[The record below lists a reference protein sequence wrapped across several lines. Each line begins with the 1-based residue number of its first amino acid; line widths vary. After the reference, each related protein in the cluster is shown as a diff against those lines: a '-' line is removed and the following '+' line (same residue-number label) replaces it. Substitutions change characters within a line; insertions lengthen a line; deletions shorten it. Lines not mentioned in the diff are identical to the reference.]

1 MRYENAWRVKSVGVI
16 PGVWGFAKS
25 GFVRTTGQRE
35 ACGCGAKARNF
46 NKRTRTCIVD
56 NFESIDQI
64 AQDMERRGLLP
75 TAMQHAGS
83 PNAPANEERPAQGE
97 ETPVAGKQSRE
108 LKPTIMVDSREKLP
122 YQFSSGVKTA
132 VAGLPF
138 GDYSLAG
145 LEQEIVI
152 ERKSLG
158 DLLGS
163 ITTGRKAFE
172 RELKALRTYRLAVL
186 MIEADW
192 GSILL
197 GNYRAAVSPAA
208 VIGSLMAF
216 ASRYGVMPVLEP
228 LHKTV

>member
-1 MRYENAWRVKSVGVI
+1 MSM
-16 PGVWGFAKS
+16 
-25 GFVRTTGQRE
+25 
-35 ACGCGAKARNF
+35 
-46 NKRTRTCIVD
+46 
-56 NFESIDQI
+56 SIQ
-64 AQDMERRGLLP
+64 
-75 TAMQHAGS
+75 
-83 PNAPANEERPAQGE
+83 
-97 ETPVAGKQSRE
+97 
-108 LKPTIMVDSREKLP
+108 PTIIIDTREQLP
-122 YQFSSGVKTA
+122 YAFSSGVKTV
-132 VAGLPF
+132 VAGLPY

-163 ITTGRKAFE
+163 ITRERERFE

-192 GSILL
+192 GSILT

-216 ASRYGVMPVLEP
+216 VSRYGVVPVLAGDRGTAEI
-228 LHKTV
+228 LTERILCLEAVRIERDFKKLVA